1 MNIHSVIR
9 EKLKNGSISLNDAIK
24 MAKNENLPQVFID
37 ELKNIQTTMVDMLD
51 DIDEEYDEDY
61 EEEDEEDYEE
71 EEDEEDYYEEYDEE
85 DYDDEYEDYD
95 EEDS

>member
-61 EEEDEEDYEE
+61 EEDYEEEE
-71 EEDEEDYYEEYDEE
+71 EEDEEDYYKEEYDEE